1 MMGVKMIKKWMYSK
15 FDSDKVKSVAEQ
27 NGISELLARILLN
40 RSFEEKD
47 SIDIFLHPKIDN
59 LYDPFLMND
68 MQIAVDTIVE
78 ACNNKE
84 KITIYGDYDVDGITS
99 VAVLKMFF
107 ADMGVEAEH
116 YLPSRLEEGY
126 GLNNNALDKIDK

>member
-59 LYDPFLMND
+59 LYDPF
-68 MQIAVDTIVE
+68 
-78 ACNNKE
+78 
-84 KITIYGDYDVDGITS
+84 
-99 VAVLKMFF
+99 
-107 ADMGVEAEH
+107 
-116 YLPSRLEEGY
+116 
-126 GLNNNALDKIDK
+126 